1 MNAEIWACLKMVG
14 IPEYPKTAIS
24 MGKMT
29 DDGQTV
35 DPIFRQ
41 TQISAIPPHK
51 WMKIES
57 NGSCAP
63 ANSLQNQASNKMMPQ
78 YLKM

>member
-1 MNAEIWACLKMVG
+1 
-14 IPEYPKTAIS
+14 

-41 TQISAIPPHK
+41 TQILAIPQHK

-63 ANSLQNQASNKMMPQ
+63 ANSLQNQASIGKQQNDAAV
-78 YLKM
+78 LENVRVRLESSWLAG